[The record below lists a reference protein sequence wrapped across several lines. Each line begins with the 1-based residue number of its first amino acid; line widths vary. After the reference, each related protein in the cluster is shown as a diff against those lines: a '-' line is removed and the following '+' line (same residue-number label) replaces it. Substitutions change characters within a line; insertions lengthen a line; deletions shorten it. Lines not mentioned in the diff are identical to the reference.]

1 MAPPIC
7 TCGFA
12 CANCAC
18 DIKAIGFAAADEMQS
33 RSGILHLHIDKFR
46 PKKDLLIPD
55 ELREVLSNAFG
66 EILNINDIP
75 RQLVGSN
82 FVISVGDETTDN
94 LLGLGIKPDLAI
106 FDLKVERKLNIK
118 LRILANYKQ
127 RKIVSISAALADKN
141 VNAIQVDGEEDLAT
155 LVCVYLAK
163 EGSVVLYGVPSKG
176 VCIVRVNREIKRLAE
191 RILREAAK

>member
-1 MAPPIC
+1 
-7 TCGFA
+7 
-12 CANCAC
+12 
-18 DIKAIGFAAADEMQS
+18 MQS
-33 RSGILHLHIDKFR
+33 RNGILHLHIDKFR

-75 RQLVGSN
+75 RQLSGSN

-127 RKIVSISAALADKN
+127 RKIVSNPPGRITIDLWNTISAALADRN